1 MGGRNEDITLA
12 SNLDLPQPHSYCVIV
27 KNLTISIPDDLYRR
41 ARSKAAATEISLSR
55 FVQDFLAR
63 WASAEQSRAE
73 LVARL
78 DALFAESDAGDRTK
92 RGSAGPFP
100 REEIYAARLE
110 RFR

>member
-1 MGGRNEDITLA
+1 M
-12 SNLDLPQPHSYCVIV
+12 

-41 ARSKAAATEISLSR
+41 ARSKVAATEISLSR
-55 FVQDFLAR
+55 VVQDFLAL
-63 WASAEQSRAE
+63 WASAEQPRAE

-78 DALFAESDAGDRTK
+78 DALFESDAGDRTK

-110 RFR
+110 LV

>member
-1 MGGRNEDITLA
+1 
-12 SNLDLPQPHSYCVIV
+12 V

-55 FVQDFLAR
+55 VVQDFLAR

-73 LVARL
+73 LVTRL
-78 DALFAESDAGDRTK
+78 DALFAESDARDRTK

-100 REEIYAARLE
+100 REGIYAARLE